1 MREGE
6 DDREHDDERARRA
19 ILDLAKAEANLR
31 HALLA
36 RSVEGIDEV
45 AAAARALDEAR
56 AAFERAGHARPR
68 MISGAP
74 EGEAKS
80 WGSH

>member
-1 MREGE
+1 MPEGE
-6 DDREHDDERARRA
+6 DPHDEDEQARRA
-19 ILDLAKAEANLR
+19 ILHLAKAEANLR
-31 HALLA
+31 TALLA
-36 RSVEGIDEV
+36 RSVEGVDEV

-56 AAFERAGHARPR
+56 AAFERTAHARPKV
-68 MISGAP
+68 MPGPP